1 MQLIKSL
8 SLMLSLSLSLLAD
21 DDLAGARDVLSNKTP
36 EAAKVLESA
45 IASTDPLLRSSMA
58 DYAVAMQAGD
68 EAAITAARKVLG
80 EKIPEYDLGRIDK
93 ITADPAIQKR
103 RTLAA
108 LALVDAEEGLAG
120 RRPSQ
125 MQIPAATAADL
136 AIKIIDPISPPAI
149 ESVKPDSPLVADDPV
164 KIYHK
169 SVLALAIKLQSNDE
183 SVLPQ
188 LGDAAFKVKSKAL
201 ATALVKAVVLA
212 YLGSDK
218 QKPSYDA
225 YMRQIQSKFPAKE
238 QAGHLAF
245 LNSGAFQDSCATC
258 TGTGKTEKKCSAGC
272 KEGACTSSKC
282 EGGEIAYVGLGGEN
296 VQKKC
301 PVCKGKSQCPR
312 CNGTGK
318 SSLTCTKCGGKGSRR
333 SLAKVPEMYAAA
345 VRELVDIA
353 TEIDSTG
360 EAKVAEIAVLP
371 PPPAPVIIANN
382 VPPVVTPEVEAP
394 VNNGEVIID
403 TSAVQKDVDRAILE
417 MKMKLGA
424 EERATKKKMA
434 NVVEAKYEKLNEITL
449 TLDVGT
455 GYLNGDAGYR
465 KQVLE
470 GWHQFWTLRCQSNGL
485 AKDGKVCHVKLTS
498 NGAEIASVQ
507 DGKVSI
513 K

>member
-1 MQLIKSL
+1 MQLMKFL
-8 SLMLSLSLSLLAD
+8 ALNFSLSLSLLAD
-21 DDLAGARDVLSNKTP
+21 GDLAGARDALSSKTP
-36 EAAKVLESA
+36 EAAKVLDSA
-45 IASTDPLLRSSMA
+45 VSSTDPLLRSSLA
-58 DYAVAMQAGD
+58 DYAVALQAGD
-68 EAAITAARKVLG
+68 EAALAAARKVLG
-80 EKIPEYDLGRIDK
+80 EKIPEYDLTRIDK
-93 ITADPAIQKR
+93 ITAEPALQKR

-125 MQIPAATAADL
+125 ILISPASAADL
-136 AIKIIDPISPPAI
+136 AIKPVEAVTPPTVDA
-149 ESVKPDSPLVADDPV
+149 VRPDTKLVADDPT
-164 KIYHK
+164 KLFNK
-169 SVLALAIKLQSNDE
+169 SVLALAIKLQANDE

-188 LGDAAFKVKSKAL
+188 LGDAAFKVKSKTL
-201 ATALVKAVVLA
+201 ASALVKAVVLA
-212 YLGSDK
+212 YLGADK

-225 YMRQIQSKFPAKE
+225 YMRQIQTKIPAKE

-245 LNSGAFQDSCATC
+245 LSSEAFLESCATC
-258 TGTGKTEKKCSAGC
+258 TGNGKTEKKCTAGC

-282 EGGEIAYVGLGGEN
+282 QGGDIAYVGLGGEN

-301 PVCKGKSQCPR
+301 PVCKGTSKCPR

-318 SSLTCTKCGGKGSRR
+318 SSITCTKCGGKGSRR
-333 SLAKVPEMYAAA
+333 SLSKVPEMYAAA

-353 TEIDSTG
+353 TEVDTTG
-360 EAKVAEIAVLP
+360 DAKAPEIAIV
-371 PPPAPVIIANN
+371 PPPAPVIINKTPVA
-382 VPPVVTPEVEAP
+382 PPAEPAEPAG
-394 VNNGEVIID
+394 NGEVIID
-403 TSAVQKDVDRAILE
+403 TAAIQKDIDRAITE

-434 NVVEAKYEKLNEITL
+434 NVVGAKYEKLNEITL

-485 AKDGKVCHVKLTS
+485 AKDGNVCHVKLNS

-507 DGKVSI
+507 DGKISI